1 MLLTVKCPL
10 AFVSLAQV
18 EGQFVLCA
26 SEFSQSIH
34 VCLPL
39 KQFVDAFW
47 VTVVGGVVEGS
58 PLAVVSRLDVSA
70 ISQEEFDCFEAAFLA
85 CEVERSA
92 FEVVLPLKFGLVHE
106 QERDQ
111 LCVVV

>member
-47 VTVVGGVVEGS
+47 VTVIGSVVEGS
-58 PLAVVSRLDVSA
+58 PLSVVSGLDVCA
-70 ISQEEFDCFEAAFLA
+70 IRQEQFDCFKAALLA

-92 FEVVLPLKFGLVHE
+92 FEVILPLELSLVHE